1 MLRRAIDWV
10 VHRSQR
16 ALYPHG
22 TPLAAGHVETS
33 RRDGDSRLL
42 AVEPAAYAVF
52 VLYGMW
58 SLLLAALI
66 LIDR

>member
-1 MLRRAIDWV
+1 
-10 VHRSQR
+10 
-16 ALYPHG
+16 
-22 TPLAAGHVETS
+22 VETS